1 METFI
6 FLQHAGAQTLK
17 TGLHS
22 NWATYPKLHK
32 VIYEME
38 IFDACLPITEL
49 FVCGTD
55 NSLIN
60 VRANL
65 INEVGLNE
73 KEHKGTLWWAD
84 LQSGATVVGTDLEK
98 PIPCPDVT

>member
-1 METFI
+1 M
-6 FLQHAGAQTLK
+6 
-17 TGLHS
+17 
-22 NWATYPKLHK
+22 HK

-60 VRANL
+60 VRARL
-65 INEVGLNE
+65 VTEAELNE
-73 KEHKGTLWWAD
+73 KEYKETL
-84 LQSGATVVGTDLEK
+84 
-98 PIPCPDVT
+98 